1 MLYIDIDHINR
12 IHTSLYFIFIV
23 SIIDCVS
30 SIILETLATSDT
42 FMYQMNYR
50 MDTYCNYSCNKSIYT
65 LMWPRCSYILILYYQ
80 VRVFMEGYGQNP
92 CVGED
97 ITSNR

>member
-12 IHTSLYFIFIV
+12 IHTSLYFIFMV
-23 SIIDCVS
+23 FIIGYVS
-30 SIILETLATSDT
+30 SIILRPWPPQTYD
-42 FMYQMNYR
+42 MYQKNYH
-50 MDTYCNYSCNKSIYT
+50 MDTYCNYCNKSIHT
-65 LMWPRCSYILILYYQ
+65 RMLPRYSETLILYYQ

-97 ITSNR
+97 ITSNQ

>member
-30 SIILETLATSDT
+30 SIILEILATSDT
-42 FMYQMNYR
+42 YVSNEH
-50 MDTYCNYSCNKSIYT
+50 TVWIHIAIILAIKAYT
-65 LMWPRCSYILILYYQ
+65 LSCGQDAHIFSFYTIRSACSWKDMVKID
-80 VRVFMEGYGQNP
+80 V
-92 CVGED
+92 
-97 ITSNR
+97 

>member
-42 FMYQMNYR
+42 YMYQMNIPYG
-50 MDTYCNYSCNKSIYT
+50 
-65 LMWPRCSYILILYYQ
+65 YILQLFLQ
-80 VRVFMEGYGQNP
+80 
-92 CVGED
+92 
-97 ITSNR
+97 